1 MSGRITRASR
11 HRRRATFAVA
21 ACVLW
26 LLGVEVLP
34 NVHLATHEAD
44 HTHQA
49 DGTIVRVSFGGTH
62 SHGGGVIH
70 ADHDDHDFDAVDHDA
85 DHHEKRSDQLAIDV
99 PAHGAAGIAH
109 RAVALHQP
117 PPPELAPIA
126 VDRLVWRDQLPPT
139 DHELDR
145 SAIQPQARGPPA
157 ALRRS
162 SITQ

>member
-34 NVHLATHEAD
+34 SLHLAAHEAD
-44 HTHQA
+44 HTHEA
-49 DGTIVRVSFGGTH
+49 NGTIVRVSFGGTH

-70 ADHDDHDFDAVDHDA
+70 ADHHDDVDEVERPESD
-85 DHHEKRSDQLAIDV
+85 KRSDQLAIDV

-117 PPPELAPIA
+117 PPPVLDA
-126 VDRLVWRDQLPPT
+126 LPVAFVPLWIEREPNERPT
-139 DHELDR
+139 TAHTAR
-145 SAIQPQARGPPA
+145 PAARGPPA
-157 ALRRS
+157 HG
-162 SITQ
+162 

>member
-1 MSGRITRASR
+1 MRGRITRASR

-70 ADHDDHDFDAVDHDA
+70 ADHDDHDAGEPDRDRDR
-85 DHHEKRSDQLAIDV
+85 EQRDQLAIDV

-109 RAVALHQP
+109 RATALHQP
-117 PPPELAPIA
+117 PPPVVAPLPVTRAMLWIEREPNA
-126 VDRLVWRDQLPPT
+126 RVDAAHAARPL
-139 DHELDR
+139 
-145 SAIQPQARGPPA
+145 ARGPPA
-157 ALRRS
+157 HG
-162 SITQ
+162 